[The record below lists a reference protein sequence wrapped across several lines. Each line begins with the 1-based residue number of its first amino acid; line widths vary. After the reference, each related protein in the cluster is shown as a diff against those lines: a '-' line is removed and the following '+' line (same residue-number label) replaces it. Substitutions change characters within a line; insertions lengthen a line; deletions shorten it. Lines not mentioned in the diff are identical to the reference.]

1 MRPVIVFGEKPT
13 ESDGLSR
20 SGYGPRRAIFA
31 SVLQGPVEMSVSEFL
46 PSTSRVVKTGAARS
60 ARARWIL
67 WGLGV
72 LLILGLAWLGYRFFA
87 PSKPHAPPPAPVRTA
102 LALRRDVTM
111 VQNTIATVVSP
122 ATVQVTAQVQGKL
135 VNAYFQEGQLVRK
148 GDPLFLIDP
157 APFQNALAQAKAQLA
172 KDTANLQSAQ
182 NDERRYTS
190 LYTQNAISQ
199 QQRDQAVAAA
209 QADAATVEADKAA
222 VNIAAENLG
231 YTRITSPIDGK
242 TGPIMIQPGN
252 VIMVAGASNTASPL
266 VTITQIQPIKLSFFL
281 PQTQLA
287 QIQNQMAAGKLDAI
301 VPMPGAEG
309 GKEQAKVDFIS
320 NIVGAN
326 TGTIELRATFPNS
339 DQRLVPGQNVNVGV
353 TIGQIAGATVV
364 PRDAVNVGP
373 DSSYV
378 YVVDKDDVVAA
389 KTVTVLNDDGAMA
402 AIAGGVRPG
411 DQVVV
416 EGQLRIVP
424 GAKVAIRNN
433 GRARASRPASDMP
446 S

>member
-1 MRPVIVFGEKPT
+1 
-13 ESDGLSR
+13 
-20 SGYGPRRAIFA
+20 
-31 SVLQGPVEMSVSEFL
+31 MSVSEFL
-46 PSTSRVVKTGAARS
+46 PTASRAVKAGARQS
-60 ARARWIL
+60 ARARWIV
-67 WGLGV
+67 WGVGAI
-72 LLILGLAWLGYRFFA
+72 LLLGLVWLGYRFFA
-87 PSKPHAPPPAPVRTA
+87 SSKPHAPPPAPVRTA
-102 LALRRDVTM
+102 IAQRKDVTM

-122 ATVQVTAQVQGKL
+122 ATVLVTAQVQGKL
-135 VNAYFQEGQLVRK
+135 LTAYFKEGDLVKK

-172 KDTANLQSAQ
+172 KDAANLQSAQ
-182 NDERRYTS
+182 NDAKRYTT
-190 LYTQNAISQ
+190 LFAQNAISA
-199 QQRDQAVAAA
+199 QQRDQAVATAL
-209 QADAATVEADKAA
+209 ADAATVEADKAA

-242 TGPIMIQPGN
+242 TGPIQIQPGN
-252 VIMVAGASNTASPL
+252 VIMAAGASTTASPL

-287 QIQNQMAAGKLDAI
+287 QIQSQMAAGKLDAV

-309 GKEQAKVDFIS
+309 GKEQAKVDFVS
-320 NIVGAN
+320 NMVVAN
-326 TGTIELRATFPNS
+326 TGTIELRATFPNA

-373 DSSYV
+373 DNSYV
-378 YVVDKDDVVAA
+378 YVLDKDNVVAS
-389 KTVTVLNDDGAMA
+389 KTVKILNDDGTMD
-402 AIAGGVRPG
+402 AIQGDVKPG

-424 GAKVAIRNN
+424 GSKVAVRNN